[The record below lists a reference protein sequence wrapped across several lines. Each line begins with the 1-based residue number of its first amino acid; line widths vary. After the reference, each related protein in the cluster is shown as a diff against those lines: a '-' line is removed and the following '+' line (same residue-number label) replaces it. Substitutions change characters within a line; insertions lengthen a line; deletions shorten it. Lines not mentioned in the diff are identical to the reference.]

1 MGNFS
6 RFEASFVAKSVL
18 LCLQHHI
25 NDSTA
30 VADLN
35 EDGGAAAPPPFAHIF
50 FQKAAFFRTYFVV
63 RISIK

>member
-35 EDGGAAAPPPFAHIF
+35 EDGGAAAPPHLLIFFSKSRFFPHIF
-50 FQKAAFFRTYFVV
+50 HCTH
-63 RISIK
+63 